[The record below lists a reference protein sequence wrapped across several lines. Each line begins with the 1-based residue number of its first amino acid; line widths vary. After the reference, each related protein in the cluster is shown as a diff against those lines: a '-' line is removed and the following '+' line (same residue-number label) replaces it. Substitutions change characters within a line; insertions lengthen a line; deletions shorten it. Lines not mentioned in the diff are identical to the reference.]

1 MIVLV
6 IDSYCNLLM
15 NPIVYNVIASIPANG
30 PRPTTM
36 TNKIAHNIEGNVL
49 VAAKSARSG
58 A

>member
-1 MIVLV
+1 
-6 IDSYCNLLM
+6 M

-36 TNKIAHNIEGNVL
+36 TNKIAHNMEGNVL